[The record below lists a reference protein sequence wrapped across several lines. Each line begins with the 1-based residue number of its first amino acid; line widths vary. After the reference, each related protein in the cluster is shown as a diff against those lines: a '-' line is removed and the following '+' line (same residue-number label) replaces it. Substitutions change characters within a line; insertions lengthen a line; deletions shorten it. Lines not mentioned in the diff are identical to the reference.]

1 MRRPASESQLGRLR
15 RGVQLDDGLT
25 APAGVRR
32 VSPRVLEVTIS
43 EGRNRQVRRMI
54 EAVGNEAVK
63 LARIRFGSLDLGELP
78 EGKARL
84 LRRPEVQRLWKD
96 ARAVEKTR

>member
-1 MRRPASESQLGRLR
+1 
-15 RGVQLDDGLT
+15 
-25 APAGVRR
+25 
-32 VSPRVLEVTIS
+32 
-43 EGRNRQVRRMI
+43 MI

-78 EGKARL
+78 EGKARR
-84 LRRPEVQRLWKD
+84 LRHPEVQRLWKD

>member
-1 MRRPASESQLGRLR
+1 VELE
-15 RGVQLDDGLT
+15 DGLT

-32 VSPRVLEVTIS
+32 VSPRVLDVTIT

-54 EAVGNEAVK
+54 EAVGNEVIK
-63 LARIRFGSLDLGELP
+63 LARIRYGSIDLGELP
-78 EGKARL
+78 EGKARR

-96 ARAVEKTR
+96 ARNVEKSR